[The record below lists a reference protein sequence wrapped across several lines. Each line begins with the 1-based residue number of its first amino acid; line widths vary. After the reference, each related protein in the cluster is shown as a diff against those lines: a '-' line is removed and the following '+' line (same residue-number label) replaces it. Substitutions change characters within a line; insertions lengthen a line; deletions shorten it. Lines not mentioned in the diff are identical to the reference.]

1 MTVKTSYAPGEPI
14 WIDLGSPDLDASR
27 RFYGE
32 LFGWTAQE
40 GNADFGGYTNFERDG
55 HLVAGLMPL
64 MAPGQPPA
72 WQCYVCTADAAKT
85 SELVESAG
93 GTVIQGSM
101 EVGELGTMAVYTDSV
116 GAFFGVWQ
124 PAQHLGAELVDDE
137 GTLTWIELSAK
148 DLDGAKGFYDA
159 VFGWGANVSDDYTEF
174 QQGGQLGRR
183 ADGAPAG
190 RARGHALLLDAVLR
204 RRRPG
209 RAGREGRVPGRHRPG
224 PRAGVPR
231 RHLRRRAGPARGDL
245 RAAGAEELSPL

>member
-148 DLDGAKGFYDA
+148 DLDGAKRFYDA
-159 VFGWGANVSDDYTEF
+159 VFGWGANASDDYTEF
-174 QQGGQLGRR
+174 QQAGSSVAGLM
-183 ADGAPAG
+183 APPPGAPG
-190 RARGHALLLDAVLR
+190 GM
-204 RRRPG
+204 PSYWM
-209 RAGREGRVPGRHRPG
+209 PYF
-224 PRAGVPR
+224 
-231 RHLRRRAGPARGDL
+231 
-245 RAAGAEELSPL
+245 AAGDPGAQADKAASLGGTVLVPVREFPGGTFAVVQDPHGATFGLLALKGSA